1 MLYLDLSL
9 SIPPINCSHLWNV
22 TWVFHWE
29 TRRQHHHTLCCLSVH
44 GTQVYRNQLPMGWG
58 RDRKGPWRTAPLL
71 PVCRSVSRRANCEA
85 GTLCHHSQFIDRGN
99 SKLNHVVGWGA
110 DVNENMVTE
119 ICAKEGLP
127 VLLYWKNKLY
137 YKKKKDSL
145 LLFWSQA
152 DSRTKDRLLK
162 KTHCWLSSVD
172 LWPWRPHGTFCNVIL
187 FRLPVNM
194 YIWRH
199 IYLWKMINIFFSPTL
214 CLSRSCW
221 QYFQYLLHFSQCI
234 FKSM

>member
-137 YKKKKDSL
+137 YKKKKILCSFFGHRQTQGLKIDYWRRHTAGWVQLIYDPGDLMEHFVMLFCSDSL
-145 LLFWSQA
+145 WICTSG
-152 DSRTKDRLLK
+152 D
-162 KTHCWLSSVD
+162 
-172 LWPWRPHGTFCNVIL
+172 I
-187 FRLPVNM
+187 
-194 YIWRH
+194 YIYGKW
-199 IYLWKMINIFFSPTL
+199 
-214 CLSRSCW
+214 
-221 QYFQYLLHFSQCI
+221 
-234 FKSM
+234 